1 MNKVTKKGGEIDM
14 KFLVLT
20 EVRELP
26 PDPAQSMEVARQQIE
41 TLLELKKKGKVLE
54 GYTKAGL
61 KGGVVIFD
69 VESAAELNGLM
80 LSLPLYTFLD
90 TEVYPLLDNE
100 ESLAQMKK
108 ASEKMKAKK

>member
-1 MNKVTKKGGEIDM
+1 M

-20 EVRELP
+20 EVREMP
-26 PDPAQSMEVARQQIE
+26 PDPAQSMELARQQIE

-61 KGGVVIFD
+61 KGGVIIFD

-108 ASEKMKAKK
+108 ASERMKAKK